1 MPWLTSAQCSVNPAS
16 TSPPSARHGRT
27 APACRTRR
35 GFLAAALALVGLPGC
50 GGSPAPL
57 LRVASH
63 VWPGYETLPLA
74 RQMGWLDEGAVRL
87 VELLSATDS
96 LLALNNGSVE
106 AAALTLDEV
115 LAARA
120 QGLELRVPMIF
131 NISAGADALIARPE
145 IDSLPALAGK
155 RVGVEH
161 SAVGALM
168 LAEVLRRADLPRS
181 ALHLVPLTID
191 AHRQAYLDGRV
202 DALVTYQP
210 TLGQLER
217 AGARRL
223 FDSAAIPGRIVDVL
237 AITPAALERSREG
250 ARQLVAAHFRA
261 LAWLRDHP
269 ADAHARMAQRLGLDA
284 DSVAEAL
291 AGLELP
297 DLDGNRRWLLHT
309 PAHLDTVAAELA
321 ALMWRERLLPRET
334 GGAGLAYA
342 GLLPA

>member
-1 MPWLTSAQCSVNPAS
+1 M
-16 TSPPSARHGRT
+16 SAR
-27 APACRTRR
+27 CTRR
-35 GFLAAALALVGLPGC
+35 GFLAATLALAGLPGC
-50 GGSPAPL
+50 GDGRAPL

-63 VWPGYETLPLA
+63 VWPGYETLALA
-74 RQMGWLDEGAVRL
+74 RQLGWLDEDTVRL

-96 LLALNNGSVE
+96 LFALYNGAVE

-120 QGLELRVPMIF
+120 QGLELRVVTIF
-131 NISAGADALIARPE
+131 NVSAGADALIARPD

-168 LAEVLRRADLPRS
+168 LAEALRRADLPRN
-181 ALHLVPLTID
+181 ALHLVPLAAD

-223 FDSAAIPGRIVDVL
+223 FDSRAIPGRIVDVL
-237 AITPAALERSREG
+237 AMTPAALTQSRAG

-261 LAWLRDHP
+261 LDWLRNHP
-269 ADAHARMAQRLGLDA
+269 VEAHTRMAQRLGLGASDVA
-284 DSVAEAL
+284 DAL
-291 AGLELP
+291 AGLEQP
-297 DLDGNRRWLLHT
+297 DLHGNRRWLMHT
-309 PAHLDTVAAELA
+309 PALLDTVAAELA
-321 ALMWRERLLPRET
+321 ALMWRERLLPREIDS
-334 GGAGLAYA
+334 AGLAYPD
-342 GLLPA
+342 LLPA